1 MTSMEQPAG
10 KKRILNEEEYK
21 RVLKEDDD
29 IEKRKDQPEIYEIF
43 NKIKKQWVKTKQ
55 KEKAR
60 RKKLQFRRADRGR
73 MEAD

>member
-1 MTSMEQPAG
+1 MEQPAG

-29 IEKRKDQPEIYEIF
+29 IEKRKYQPEIYEIF

-60 RKKLQFRRADRGR
+60 RKKLLGGVKGGDLCTT
-73 MEAD
+73 MMTI

>member
-1 MTSMEQPAG
+1 MEQPAG

-43 NKIKKQWVKTKQ
+43 NKKKKQWVKTKQ
-55 KEKAR
+55 KEKTR
-60 RKKLQFRRADRGR
+60 RKKKRLMRK
-73 MEAD
+73 